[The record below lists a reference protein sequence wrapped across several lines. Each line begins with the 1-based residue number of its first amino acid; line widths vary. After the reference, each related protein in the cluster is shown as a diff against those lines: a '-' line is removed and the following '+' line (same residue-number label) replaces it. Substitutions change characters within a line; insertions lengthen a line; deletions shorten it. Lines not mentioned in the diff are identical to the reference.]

1 MVESV
6 KTMIVE
12 RTIAKMISD
21 AKKNYTIDVLLEC
34 AKNAKLDYASKYYVI
49 NSLTASSCQF
59 GAMWAHSTPR
69 RREFWMNCVNS
80 MLNQGIELHS
90 LLLNS

>member
-12 RTIAKMISD
+12 RTIAKMVSD
-21 AKKNYTIDVLLEC
+21 AKKNYTIDVLMEC
-34 AKNAKLDYASKYYVI
+34 AKNAKSDSASKYYVI
-49 NSLTASSCQF
+49 NSLTESSFQF
-59 GAMWAHSTPR
+59 RAMWAHSTPQR
-69 RREFWMNCVNS
+69 RDFWLNCITS

-90 LLLNS
+90 LFLNL